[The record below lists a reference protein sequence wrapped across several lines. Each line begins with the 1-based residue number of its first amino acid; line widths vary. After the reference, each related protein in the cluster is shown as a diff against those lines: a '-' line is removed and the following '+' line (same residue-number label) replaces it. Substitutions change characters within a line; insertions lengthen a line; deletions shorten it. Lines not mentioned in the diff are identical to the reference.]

1 MHFEHVVWEKNVDMF
16 PQLLFTPSLQNMN
29 LLWRRKGLLQL
40 FTFHLEVNPSKRR
53 KRKSTFTWL
62 PTKFHQM
69 LFVKYFIPTIVSY
82 SRNRPEFHGCS
93 NLKMNSKNPRKKVP
107 VKTIYHHV
115 IRAKLYA
122 ILTMNALEGMMLE
135 MNNLITAEMNRS
147 KEKSMLF
154 HPRQLWH
161 FYGEPSTIS
170 ARLSLSY
177 ESWRFPWPCS
187 EESCQGA
194 WSPCERGVGECSSCQ
209 GRCCVGLWM
218 KSLGR

>member
-1 MHFEHVVWEKNVDMF
+1 MF
-16 PQLLFTPSLQNMN
+16 PQLLFIPSLQSMN
-29 LLWRRKGLLQL
+29 LLWRRKGLIQL
-40 FTFHLEVNPSKRR
+40 FTFHLEVNPSKQRR
-53 KRKSTFTWL
+53 RKSTFTWL
-62 PTKFHQM
+62 HTDFYPM
-69 LFVKYFIPTIVSY
+69 LFVKHFTLTISSY
-82 SRNRPEFHGCS
+82 SRNRPEFHGRS

-147 KEKSMLF
+147 KGKSVLLY
-154 HPRQLWH
+154 PRQLRH

-177 ESWRFPWPCS
+177 ESWWFPWPCS
-187 EESCQGA
+187 EEPCQGA
-194 WSPCERGVGECSSCQ
+194 WSSSERGVGECSSCQ
-209 GRCCVGLWM
+209 GRHCVALWM
-218 KSLGR
+218 QSFGI